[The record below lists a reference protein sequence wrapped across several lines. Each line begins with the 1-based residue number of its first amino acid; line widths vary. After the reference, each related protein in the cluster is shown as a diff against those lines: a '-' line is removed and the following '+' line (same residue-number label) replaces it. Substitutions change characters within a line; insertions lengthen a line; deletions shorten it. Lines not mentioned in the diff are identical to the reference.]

1 LSKKTNTGLGKKSTG
16 LDFSSGNPVTV
27 LLPSMG
33 AKEMPDFDAIKS
45 RLENKG
51 AKVISANLS
60 KKEVTRELP
69 WNEIDVIDLS
79 NMRGCLTSFDKY
91 TGILDRLYDKIE
103 TQESNNRFIS
113 VIPEYEDLLWI
124 ASKATYL
131 THLHNQNIAIIPT
144 QTLSTLKDTDNA
156 SIIAQP
162 DNFED
167 MFAQMKGFIDQ
178 SNKEKFVL
186 KPSTSSLGRG
196 LFFIDYNRET
206 HGYTLSLPTED
217 DSAVKTSFINFDE
230 MTNFLTSYF
239 TNTPSP
245 DHHFLFQEYIE
256 NIETSAVFVDG
267 SPHFVE
273 RTQGAE
279 SHIAHA
285 RYGGQDRVIE
295 NPEIELVRFVQ
306 KVMESLPHRI
316 QNSAFLRIDVMKD
329 LETDNYMLAE
339 IEGAGAAR
347 LWLKEANRIEDYA
360 QMLIKEGINNH
371 RLSRNQT
378 PTIEQDI
385 DPDIDI
391 DIDIDKNIEIS

>member
-1 LSKKTNTGLGKKSTG
+1 MG
-16 LDFSSGNPVTV
+16 LDFSSGKPVTI

-45 RLENKG
+45 QLEKMG
-51 AKVISANLS
+51 VEVISANLS
-60 KKEVTRELP
+60 KKDVARKLT
-69 WNEIDVIDLS
+69 WDKIDVIDLS

-91 TGILDRLYDKIE
+91 IGILDRLYDHIDA
-103 TQESNNRFIS
+103 QEKKNRIIS
-113 VIPEYEDLLWI
+113 VIPEYDDLLWI

-131 THLHNQNIAIIPT
+131 THLHNQNIATIPT
-144 QTLSTLKDTDNA
+144 QILSTLKDIENA

-162 DNFED
+162 DNFEA
-167 MFAQMKGFIDQ
+167 MFAQMKNFIDQ
-178 SNKEKFVL
+178 SNKDKFVL

-196 LFFIDYNRET
+196 LFFIDHNKETNR
-206 HGYTLSLPTED
+206 YTLSLPTED
-217 DSAVKTSFINFDE
+217 NSVVKTSFANFDD

-245 DHHFLFQEYIE
+245 DHHFLFQEYVE
-256 NIETSAVFVDG
+256 NLETSAVFIDG

-285 RYGGQDRVIE
+285 RYGGQDRIIQT
-295 NPEIELVRFVQ
+295 PDIELVRFVQ
-306 KVMESLPHRI
+306 EVMKALPENI

-329 LETDNYMLAE
+329 IETGDYMLAE

-347 LWLKEANRIEDYA
+347 LWLKEANRVEDYA
-360 QMLIKEGINNH
+360 RMLVEEGTK
-371 RLSRNQT
+371 NQR
-378 PTIEQDI
+378 PMLGQAPVPEQDLGN
-385 DPDIDI
+385 DPDIDE
-391 DIDIDKNIEIS
+391 KMEI